1 MLGTRYGLS
10 CLHLKEVAERK
21 LSQTAPVYAVGEKA
35 ADMIKADIGAGAVG
49 K

>member
-1 MLGTRYGLS
+1 MLGTRYDS
-10 CLHLKEVAERK
+10 FCVYLKELAERG
-21 LSQTAPVYAVGEKA
+21 LSQTAPVYAVAEKA